1 MGWTTT
7 ADYERYNKGLFT
19 IREYLDRQFASDHP
33 NYPRHEIIDSSL
45 HGRTEYYAAMRS
57 TDRDTGK
64 ATVFALI
71 AMVSYKP
78 HDPDG
83 YTLGWKEMSE
93 ASLPYLFNC
102 PERILK
108 FLDPPHNENAAEWR
122 QRCREHHAKKH
133 TASKAF
139 QDGTAIRFEKPLT
152 FRGGVERQ
160 QFTVEKHGR
169 KLRFRAE
176 DGVLCQIPK
185 AATRAFEVIEA
196 TA

>member
-7 ADYERYNKGLFT
+7 ADYERHNKGLFT

-33 NYPRHEIIDSSL
+33 DYPRHEIIDSSL

-64 ATVFALI
+64 VIVFALI
-71 AMVSYKP
+71 AMVSYQP
-78 HDPDG
+78 RDPEG

-93 ASLPYLFNC
+93 SSLPYVFNC

-108 FLDPPHNENAAEWR
+108 LLDPPRNENAAEWR
-122 QRCREHHAKKH
+122 RTCRAHRTKKR
-133 TASKAF
+133 TARKAF
-139 QDGTAIRFEKPLT
+139 QDGIVIRFEKPLA
-152 FRGGVERQ
+152 FRGGIERQ

-185 AATRAFEVIEA
+185 AATRAFEVVEA